1 MTAHTAHDVEASLR
15 AWFDAGHSRFA
26 LILQGDKSGSVLLAS
41 NQGAE
46 APALTIR
53 QVISNDQS
61 IVTERREQSISMQE
75 FAADSLNSAALIQAS
90 QARLAGAIAP
100 PPICP
105 TIRSIRL

>member
-1 MTAHTAHDVEASLR
+1 MTPTAHDLETSLR

-41 NQGAE
+41 NQGAD

-61 IVTERREQSISMQE
+61 IVTERREQSISLLDL
-75 FAADSLNSAALIQAS
+75 AADSLNSQALIQAS
-90 QARLAGAIAP
+90 KARLAGSIAP

-105 TIRSIRL
+105 TIRSTKL